1 MPRTKVVVLGAGYAG
16 LMTVSHLQKKLGVEE
31 AQITLINQHDY
42 QYLTTKLHEPAAGTL
57 DEKVIQIPIHSLIDS
72 RNVIF
77 KKGTVTGI
85 DPNFKKVMLEE
96 EIIDYDILV
105 AALGAQ
111 PEGYGIPGLWENA
124 FFIWNLESVCRL
136 RNHIEK
142 MFEAY
147 VQDQNEARLTFVVGG
162 AGFTGI
168 EFICEL
174 QERIPFLC
182 DKHNISKEKIKILC
196 VEARSSVLNDFD
208 PPTVDY
214 ILKTMTSKGVEL
226 LLNCSITECGNGQI
240 RLSNGEKVYSYTVV
254 WTGGIRGN
262 SVIERTGF
270 ASIRGRVKVNLY
282 LEVPHHPD
290 IYIIGDSSIFI
301 DSSGKV
307 YPPTAQIAIQQGVHC
322 GNNIVAKIRQR
333 PSAPFVPLFRGMIM
347 SLGGNNA
354 AGIVFHRHIKGILA
368 SWMKKVIEMRYYLKL
383 GGIKLLI
390 KRMLL

>member
-1 MPRTKVVVLGAGYAG
+1 MSRTKVVFLGAGYAG
-16 LMTVSHLQKKLGVEE
+16 LMTVTHLQKKLGVEE

-77 KKGTVTGI
+77 KKGAVTGI
-85 DPNFKKVMLEE
+85 DPHLKKVMLEE

-147 VQDQNEARLTFVVGG
+147 VQDQNETRLTFVVGG
-162 AGFTGI
+162 AGFTRI

-214 ILKTMTSKGVEL
+214 ILKTMTS
-226 LLNCSITECGNGQI
+226 
-240 RLSNGEKVYSYTVV
+240 R
-254 WTGGIRGN
+254 R
-262 SVIERTGF
+262 
-270 ASIRGRVKVNLY
+270 
-282 LEVPHHPD
+282 
-290 IYIIGDSSIFI
+290 
-301 DSSGKV
+301 
-307 YPPTAQIAIQQGVHC
+307 
-322 GNNIVAKIRQR
+322 
-333 PSAPFVPLFRGMIM
+333 
-347 SLGGNNA
+347 
-354 AGIVFHRHIKGILA
+354 
-368 SWMKKVIEMRYYLKL
+368 
-383 GGIKLLI
+383 
-390 KRMLL
+390 